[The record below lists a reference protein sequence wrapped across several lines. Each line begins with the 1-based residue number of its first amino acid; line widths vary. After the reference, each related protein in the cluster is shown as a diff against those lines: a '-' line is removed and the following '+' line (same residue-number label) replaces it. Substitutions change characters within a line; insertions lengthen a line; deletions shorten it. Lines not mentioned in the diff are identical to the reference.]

1 MDERGGAGRPSAE
14 DVAEEP
20 RPPATTAELERLEGE
35 RDQYLDALQRLKAEF
50 DNFRKRNDRDRQT
63 IALGATREVVRD
75 LLPVMDNLE
84 RAVAALGDQGEQIVA
99 GLEMVRGQLAALLTG
114 HGVEEIPATASAFDP
129 TVHEA
134 IASVPSPRPRRGHGH
149 RGGREGL
156 PPLRARPAAHPRRDR
171 GRPAAG
177 GVAGERVRE
186 EGRDRVDD
194 LYATLGVAKTASAD
208 EIKKAYRKLAR
219 VHHPDANP
227 DDPKAEERFKEISH
241 AHDVL
246 SDPEK
251 RARVRRAR
259 CRSAAGARNGGRPR
273 RRRRRA
279 AASATS
285 PTCSRPSSA
294 ARAAGAR
301 AAAGGPV
308 AQKGADVEVE
318 VNLSFDQAMAGA
330 QVPVSV
336 ETPVACADCGGSGA
350 KPGTNP
356 RLCPE
361 CKGRGVRGR
370 DVGSFAFS
378 EPCPRCGGNG
388 TVIDDPCPT
397 CSGSG
402 TTSTRSQIKVK
413 IPPGVKDGTR
423 IRVKGRGQAGTRG
436 GPAGDLYVVT
446 RVSPSRLFTRKGD
459 DLVINVPVTFAE
471 AALGAQVEVP
481 TLDGRVK
488 LTVPPGSAGR
498 PLAAH
503 RRAGRAAPQG
513 RRPRRPDRDAAPR
526 RAARAVGQAARRARE
541 VRQDR
546 RPRSAG
552 DAVLMS
558 TRRTRRASS

>member
-1 MDERGGAGRPSAE
+1 M
-14 DVAEEP
+14 
-20 RPPATTAELERLEGE
+20 
-35 RDQYLDALQRLKAEF
+35 
-50 DNFRKRNDRDRQT
+50 
-63 IALGATREVVRD
+63 
-75 LLPVMDNLE
+75 
-84 RAVAALGDQGEQIVA
+84 
-99 GLEMVRGQLAALLTG
+99 
-114 HGVEEIPATASAFDP
+114 
-129 TVHEA
+129 
-134 IASVPSPRPRRGHGH
+134 
-149 RGGREGL
+149 
-156 PPLRARPAAHPRRDR
+156 
-171 GRPAAG
+171 
-177 GVAGERVRE
+177 
-186 EGRDRVDD
+186 DD

-251 RARVRRAR
+251 RREYDARVSFGGRRPNGAGPGGGAGGGFGDFADMFSTIFR
-259 CRSAAGARNGGRPR
+259 GARGG
-273 RRRRRA
+273 A
-279 AASATS
+279 TGAS
-285 PTCSRPSSA
+285 
-294 ARAAGAR
+294 
-301 AAAGGPV
+301 GGPV

-436 GPAGDLYVVT
+436 GPAGDLFVLT

-488 LTVPPGSAGR
+488 LTVPPGSPDGR
-498 PLAAH
+498 SLRIGGQGAPRLKGG
-503 RRAGRAAPQG
+503 GRGDLIATL
-513 RRPRRPDRDAAPR
+513 RLDVPRELSPKQRDALEKFAKIDARDPR
-526 RAARAVGQAARRARE
+526 E
-541 VRQDR
+541 TLF
-546 RPRSAG
+546 S
-552 DAVLMS
+552 
-558 TRRTRRASS
+558 